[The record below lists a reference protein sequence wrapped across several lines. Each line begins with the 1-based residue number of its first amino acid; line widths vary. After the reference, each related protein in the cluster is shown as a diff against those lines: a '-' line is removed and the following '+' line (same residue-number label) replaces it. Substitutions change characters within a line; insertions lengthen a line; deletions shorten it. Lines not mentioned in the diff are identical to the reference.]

1 MNPEFAAAVTA
12 ARQAGALLRAGFAA
26 GSAVRSDAGR
36 DLKLEAD
43 VEAERVILAALRGAS
58 PHPILSEESGADS
71 GFSTDGRYWVVDPLD
86 GTLNYGRRLPL
97 CCVSIALWE
106 RDRPVLGVV
115 HDFLRDECF
124 TGEVGRGTACNDAPV
139 RVSAV
144 ARADQAVLAT
154 GFPNARD
161 FGDAALLDFVKD
173 AQRFKKLRLLG
184 SAALSLAW
192 VAAGRADAYRED
204 DIWFW
209 DVAAGLALVAAAG
222 GMFTLAS
229 GRSRFQN
236 HVLAHNGHLRASRPK
251 TDLSCS
257 APAS

>member
-1 MNPEFAAAVTA
+1 MNPDLALAVSA

-26 GSAVRSDAGR
+26 GSAVRSEAGR

-43 VEAERVILAALRGAS
+43 VEAERVILATLRGAS
-58 PHPILSEESGADS
+58 PHPILSEESGADP

-97 CCVSIALWE
+97 GCVSIGLWE
-106 RDRPVLGVV
+106 RDRPLLGVV

-124 TGEVGRGTACNDAPV
+124 TGEVGRGAACNDAPI
-139 RVSAV
+139 RVSAF
-144 ARADQAVLAT
+144 ARPDQAVLTT

-161 FGDAALLDFVKD
+161 FGDAALLGFVKD

-192 VAAGRADAYRED
+192 LAAGRADAYRED

-222 GMFTLAS
+222 GAFTCAP
-229 GRSRFQN
+229 GRSRFQR
-236 HVLAHNGHLRASRPK
+236 HVFAHNGHLPQGRPEN
-251 TDLSCS
+251 
-257 APAS
+257 